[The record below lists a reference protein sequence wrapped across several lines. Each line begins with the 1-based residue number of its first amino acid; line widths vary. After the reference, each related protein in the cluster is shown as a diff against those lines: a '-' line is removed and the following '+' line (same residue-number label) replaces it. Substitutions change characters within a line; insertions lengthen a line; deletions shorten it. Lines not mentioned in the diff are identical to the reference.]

1 MDVLT
6 YNALAQFEQVNAEKE
21 EKSNFKIS
29 FSFLPREERIA
40 MNSVYAFCS
49 YIDGIVDR
57 TSPADESI
65 ARKEQRLNWWEGV
78 IDLIYDDKMN
88 NPLILPFIKVIKR
101 FRIPKQYLITIID
114 GCRRDLI
121 QNRYD
126 TFVELKEY
134 CHAVASVVGLISIEI
149 FGYKYEE
156 TKNYAI
162 NLGYALQLTNILR
175 DIKADKD
182 RGYIYIPKEDMEK
195 FGYTEDELIN
205 EVYNENFVELM
216 RFQALRAR
224 QYYHKARRLLHPEE
238 RVTTFAA
245 GIMDEIYFRI
255 LEKIELAEYDIFN
268 KKIRV
273 SQIHK
278 LMITL
283 KHWLSLVM
291 FIKPRR
297 KK

>member
-1 MDVLT
+1 MEAIT
-6 YNALAQFEQVNAEKE
+6 YTDLALFEEVPPVKE

-29 FSFLPREERIA
+29 FSFLPQEERAA

-49 YIDGIVDR
+49 YIDDIVDK
-57 TSPADESI
+57 SPDSTATIEFKSN
-65 ARKEQRLNWWEGV
+65 RLRWWENIV
-78 IDLIYDDKMN
+78 DLIYEDKITSPVIL
-88 NPLILPFIKVIKR
+88 PLIKVLKR

-114 GCRRDLI
+114 GCRRDLN
-121 QNRYD
+121 QQRYE
-126 TFVELKEY
+126 TFRELKEY
-134 CHAVASVVGLISIEI
+134 CYSVASVVGLISIEV

-182 RGYIYIPKEDMEK
+182 RGYIYLPKEDMDK
-195 FGYTEDELIN
+195 FGYSESDLMN
-205 EVYNENFVELM
+205 EIYNQNFVELM
-216 RFQALRAR
+216 RFESQRAR
-224 QYYHKARRLLHPEE
+224 EYYHKARRLLHPEE
-238 RVTTFAA
+238 RITTFAA

-255 LEKIELAEYDIFN
+255 LEKIELAEYNVFI
-268 KKIRV
+268 KRIKV
-273 SQIHK
+273 SQVHK
-278 LMITL
+278 LMITF
-283 KHWLSLVM
+283 KHWLSLAM